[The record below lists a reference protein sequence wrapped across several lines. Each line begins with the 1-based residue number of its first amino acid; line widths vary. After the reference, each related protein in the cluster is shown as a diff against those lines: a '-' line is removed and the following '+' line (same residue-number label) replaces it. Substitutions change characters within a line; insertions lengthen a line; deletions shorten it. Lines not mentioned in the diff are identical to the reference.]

1 MATVINKEKN
11 TTFKSLPKKIY
22 ELIKP
27 KFKSTNTRQFNAKS
41 FLNKYSR
48 SKIQSV
54 VEELNRLSQNRDQKI
69 VFMVD
74 PTNNKRIVVDSANDT
89 YLSVP
94 EGYDFDEET
103 NMLSVKGSKFELLY
117 RDTRPKTFNLVEFRK
132 VNKLSDPELTMQEL
146 EALLI
151 NSADRIAQLKEAISK
166 AKNPDNIK
174 KMEAEISS
182 TLAYQSDLKKAIE
195 LHKSV
200 LEAEKKAKED
210 ENEDEIDYSKKTVQ
224 EILRAINSVSSNR
237 SSNIIF
243 YIDPETNKVIYDMGT
258 GINKKVKMPEGLKF
272 NGNSITVVK
281 GGKTIGVTRNT
292 TVPKHFDFEAFLKA
306 NGLDK
311 KEDSAYIQSC
321 LSELVA
327 VAKEQRIEVEKK
339 IQRFNSKNVPQDLK
353 AELDSINAYIEEHNK
368 SYKEY
373 KKFLKNPEPQAED
386 TQNGPTQS
394 AGSQPNPSNGGP
406 QPNPSTG
413 GPQGVNLEKEFAGYR
428 VPEHYPEPQY
438 NPNDM
443 IELDNTYGEIKQE
456 EKRIEENIKA
466 LYIKKV
472 FYNNP
477 KVSEIADKLI
487 DDNQKYYAEV
497 KEARRVIE
505 RAYYQMNQ
513 KQASINIS
521 PEDMKTY
528 QFHVDPSLSSFYALP
543 KAINGNS
550 VEDAIAV
557 EDRIIVALDN
567 MFDAADDVK
576 RQEIYKLKAYHQA
589 NKMKLEAQIKKQ
601 PAQQDEPKKAQ
612 PRYNVNPEVQKAFEL
627 SFLPKFDKYYDLS
640 YISNVDAIQ
649 DLETAEKLFKKV
661 VKESQELTEMLYEP
675 TTTPEEKLEI
685 YKILAL
691 RTAPTN
697 YLSVHLNMLLEN
709 EMDKKKQAQQ
719 DDTVVKKVV
728 IDDAKAVKDEPKP
741 VVQDAAAPSSA
752 PAPNRVDM
760 NQGGRRL
767 NNGGVQKVDTQ
778 KAITMTVNSKYI
790 TVGPK
795 NLKIKFTPG
804 LLEKLEN
811 GEFSFERTYIDQQ
824 GNEINHNFVED
835 IDPETYDLS
844 VPNYKINQMKKAVIK
859 ITDKASGIVLG
870 IDLKE
875 ELEKAMAKKRIN
887 AESKAQSDTF
897 DPSDLSFDEL
907 MHGRSR

>member
-1 MATVINKEKN
+1 MATEVNKGKN
-11 TTFKSLPKKIY
+11 TTFKNIPKEVFERIKSKI
-22 ELIKP
+22 
-27 KFKSTNTRQFNAKS
+27 KSTNVRQFNAKS
-41 FLNKYSR
+41 FFNRYTR

-54 VEELNRLSQNRDQKI
+54 VEELNKLSQNRDQKI

-117 RDTRPKTFNLVEFRK
+117 RDTRPKSFNLVEFRK
-132 VNKLSDPELTMQEL
+132 VNKLTDPELTMQEL

-151 NSADRIAQLKEAISK
+151 NSADRIAQLKDAISK
-166 AKNPDNIK
+166 AKNPENIK
-174 KMEAEISS
+174 KMEAEINS

-195 LHKSV
+195 LHKTV
-200 LEAEKKAKED
+200 LEAEKKEK
-210 ENEDEIDYSKKTVQ
+210 ENEDEVDYSKKTIP

-272 NGNSITVVK
+272 NGNSITVIN
-281 GGKTIGVTRNT
+281 GGKSIGVTRNT

-311 KEDSAYIQSC
+311 KEDSAYIQNC

-327 VAKEQRIEVEKK
+327 VAREQRMEVEKK
-339 IQRFNSKNVPQDLK
+339 VQRYGEKNVPQDLK
-353 AELDSINAYIEEHNK
+353 AELEAIDAYIDEHVK
-368 SYKEY
+368 SYKAY
-373 KKFLKNPEPQAED
+373 KKFLKNPEPQED
-386 TQNGPTQS
+386 DVKNGPTQ
-394 AGSQPNPSNGGP
+394 NDGP
-406 QPNPSTG
+406 QPNPTKG
-413 GPQGVNLEKEFAGYR
+413 GPTGVNYEKEFAPYR
-428 VPEHYPEPQY
+428 VPEHYPQPQY
-438 NPNDM
+438 NSND
-443 IELDNTYGEIKQE
+443 IVELDNTYGEIKQE

-466 LYIKKV
+466 LFIKKV
-472 FYNNP
+472 FFNDP
-477 KVSEIADKLI
+477 KATAIAEKLI

-497 KEARRVIE
+497 KEARRVVE
-505 RAYYQMNQ
+505 RLYYQMNQ
-513 KQASINIS
+513 KQASVNIS
-521 PEDMKTY
+521 PEDMETY
-528 QFHVDPSLSSFYALP
+528 KFNVDPSLSSFYALP

-567 MFDAADDVK
+567 LFDTADDVK

-589 NKMKLEAQIKKQ
+589 NRMKLEAQIKKQ

-627 SFLPKFDKYYDLS
+627 AFLPKFDKYYDLS
-640 YISNVDAIQ
+640 YIGDVDAIQ
-649 DLETAEKLFKKV
+649 DLETAEKLFGRV
-661 VKESQELTEMLYEP
+661 VNESNELTEMLYEP

-709 EMDKKKQAQQ
+709 EIDKKKQAQQ
-719 DDTVVKKVV
+719 DDTLDKKVV
-728 IDDAKAVKDEPKP
+728 IAGAQPIKDEPKA
-741 VVQDAAAPSSA
+741 VVKKDAQPASA
-752 PAPNRVDM
+752 PAQKRADVSQD
-760 NQGGRRL
+760 GRRL

-778 KAITMTVNSKYI
+778 KALTMTVNSKYI

-887 AESKAQSDTF
+887 AESKAQNDTF

-907 MHGRSR
+907 MHGRAR